1 MINLYAESDFSFFLS
16 DGINIKLKQITDYPE
31 DGRIRIQVTPDID
44 RYFALSLRIPAWC
57 NDVSL
62 KINGKK
68 CENYLKSNGFI
79 KIKRKWSKADEIV
92 LKLDMCIRQ
101 IKGFCQQ
108 SGKTA
113 LLYGPILFCFNP
125 KNNPNIPVAD
135 LLKWT
140 VSPDTASLINVD
152 DVGFGSLACRLK
164 AYKNGKSKDIL
175 LTSFPDPEGEAVYLN
190 TLDSGNAVYDELIH
204 LKETNLC
211 RKFERGKKSDW
222 NGQ

>member
-1 MINLYAESDFSFFLS
+1 
-16 DGINIKLKQITDYPE
+16 
-31 DGRIRIQVTPDID
+31 
-44 RYFALSLRIPAWC
+44 
-57 NDVSL
+57 
-62 KINGKK
+62 
-68 CENYLKSNGFI
+68 
-79 KIKRKWSKADEIV
+79 
-92 LKLDMCIRQ
+92 
-101 IKGFCQQ
+101 
-108 SGKTA
+108 